1 MGTNSGAYKFVL
13 VLHLLAVVV
22 GFGGM
27 VLAGVLGTKAKAKGG
42 PEGRAL
48 SEVAFD
54 VTEHLSQ
61 WFIYAVPIFGLLLV
75 FMSKDAW
82 KFSQMWIG
90 ISIVLYV
97 VFLGLLHG
105 LHSPTLRRM
114 NELSAEMNGTGGA
127 VGGGPAQAGELDA
140 LAKKAAA
147 VGGALNLIWVVVLAL
162 MVFKPGL

>member
-1 MGTNSGAYKFVL
+1 MGINSGAYKFVL

-27 VLAGVLGTKAKAKGG
+27 VLAGVLGTKARAKGG
-42 PEGRAL
+42 PEGHTL

-54 VTEHLSQ
+54 VTEHLAQ
-61 WFIYAVPIFGLLLV
+61 WFIYAVPVFGIALIL
-75 FMSKDAW
+75 MSKDVW
-82 KFSQMWIG
+82 KFSQMWIS
-90 ISIVLYV
+90 ISFLLYI

-105 LHSPTLRRM
+105 LHLPTLRRV
-114 NELSAEMNGTGGA
+114 NELGAELNGTGRTA
-127 VGGGPAQAGELDA
+127 GGVPAQAGELDA

-147 VGGALNLIWVVVLAL
+147 VGGALNLIWVVVLIL